1 MSAEPKRTGVH
12 WGLPIP
18 VRVLA
23 VGDRDLLDV
32 LERKFTPI
40 CRFDKAHSIRQANM
54 RMGLA
59 STPFDAFVI
68 QLELPDGDGLD
79 WYRSLRDGGEVARSM
94 IVSEPFVVDVEAR
107 AAAAGACF
115 LERRPGSDWEG
126 GLLRCFLER
135 VATEHIL
142 RQLIRR
148 YASER
153 NLSDRESEFLE
164 AALWM
169 KCEDISQLPGEDG
182 DAVKSRIEAITDKTG
197 LPSVESAI
205 VAALVRGIL
214 ESLSGSG
221 FDR

>member
-1 MSAEPKRTGVH
+1 
-12 WGLPIP
+12 

-23 VGDRDLLDV
+23 VGERTLL
-32 LERKFTPI
+32 ETIEKRFTPI

-54 RMGLA
+54 RMGMA
-59 STPFDAFVI
+59 STPFDAFIV

-79 WYRSLRDGGEVARSM
+79 WYRELREGGEAARSM
-94 IVSEPFVVDVEAR
+94 IVSGPGVVDLEAR
-107 AAAAGACF
+107 SAAAGACF
-115 LERRPGSDWEG
+115 LERDGSDWLG

-142 RQLIRR
+142 TQLIRR
-148 YASER
+148 YADER
-153 NLSDRESEFLE
+153 AFSSVETELLES
-164 AALWM
+164 ALWM
-169 KCEDISQLPGEDG
+169 KCEDVSLLTGEEDVVVDERV
-182 DAVKSRIEAITDKTG
+182 DAICGKTG

-221 FDR
+221 FDD